1 MNDTEDT
8 FPQNWPLKAY
18 NNANFLHSDEART
31 IRVNCELIEPKYRF
45 LKYNIENTIVFFGSA
60 RIQDPKLAQVQLE
73 KLAAKFATRTN
84 LTSEEDKALRRA
96 KNAVKQSDYYA
107 KCRELAKRM
116 ATWAESLCDGKSLH
130 ICSGGGP
137 GIMEASNRGARD
149 AGADSIGLNI
159 SLPFEQHSNP
169 YVAEE
174 LNFEF
179 HYFFVRKYWFL
190 KLAKALVAFP
200 GGFGTMDEL
209 FELLTL
215 VQTGKIEGDVPIVLF
230 GKEYWNRLFDFEAL
244 AEWGYISEKDLN
256 LFKIVETVDEAE
268 AYLISSIN
276 LEKLGTCTL

>member
-1 MNDTEDT
+1 
-8 FPQNWPLKAY
+8 
-18 NNANFLHSDEART
+18 
-31 IRVNCELIEPKYRF
+31 
-45 LKYNIENTIVFFGSA
+45 
-60 RIQDPKLAQVQLE
+60 
-73 KLAAKFATRTN
+73 
-84 LTSEEDKALRRA
+84 
-96 KNAVKQSDYYA
+96 
-107 KCRELAKRM
+107 
-116 ATWAESLCDGKSLH
+116 
-130 ICSGGGP
+130 
-137 GIMEASNRGARD
+137 MEASNRGARD